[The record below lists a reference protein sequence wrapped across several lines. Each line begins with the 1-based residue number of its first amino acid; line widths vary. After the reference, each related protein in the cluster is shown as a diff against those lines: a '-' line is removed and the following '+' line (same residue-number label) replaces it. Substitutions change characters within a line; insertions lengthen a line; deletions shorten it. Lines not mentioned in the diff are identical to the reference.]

1 MALLTASNIFEDKMD
16 PKLFLIPVTLLLSS
30 FLWGH
35 ALAEE
40 MQYRECC
47 ALRRQTW
54 MKGKGKLTVL
64 MTSQTSPGEIS
75 STGTRPGFY
84 LIY

>member
-16 PKLFLIPVTLLLSS
+16 PKLFLIPVTLLVSS

-40 MQYRECC
+40 MQYRD
-47 ALRRQTW
+47 AA
-54 MKGKGKLTVL
+54 
-64 MTSQTSPGEIS
+64 P
-75 STGTRPGFY
+75 
-84 LIY
+84 